1 MLVERKAFEGFSGA
15 SEGQRTVLGLVRM
28 ESGNKCL
35 STGPQFV
42 HLILNVRVIY
52 KRKLNNK
59 TSFNQ
64 KLNSS
69 IDSNF
74 WLLLIHPKQL
84 FVFVTHNFLRQ
95 NFLFVC
101 TVFISLAL
109 SVRGQVR
116 KLVKFTKVKWNRSS
130 NLQFT
135 SVCNGVLRFQAFLI
149 KKIAVAATILRISR
163 DTCGWSFSF
172 DTFYI

>member
-15 SEGQRTVLGLVRM
+15 SGGQRTVLGLVRM

-42 HLILNVRVIY
+42 HLILNVRVMY

-59 TSFNQ
+59 TFFNQ

-74 WLLLIHPKQL
+74 WLLLIHSKQL

-95 NFLFVC
+95 NFFVRMYSFHQSSF
-101 TVFISLAL
+101 VSQRL
-109 SVRGQVR
+109 GQ
-116 KLVKFTKVKWNRSS
+116 KSQS
-130 NLQFT
+130 NLQKL
-135 SVCNGVLRFQAFLI
+135 SGIVVRIYNLQAFVMESLG
-149 KKIAVAATILRISR
+149 SR
-163 DTCGWSFSF
+163 LFLSRKLLSQRRF
-172 DTFYI
+172 